1 MAAAARLSGDRRTR
15 AYARLDRELAAEAAP
30 AAPFATGTTTHFLSA
45 RMGCQVLH
53 PIFGLDLTTL
63 CVRRPSAAG

>member
-1 MAAAARLSGDRRTR
+1 MAHLSGDTRIR
-15 AYARLDRELAAEAAP
+15 AYAKLDGELAAEAAP

-53 PIFGLDLTTL
+53 PIYGLDLASL
-63 CVRRPSAAG
+63 CLRRGADGR